1 MEGNAHFFKLPREL
15 RDMVYH
21 YYVDHKILPIRTF
34 KLRRMVRSIRQTRL
48 LFSTGGSSGSQRI
61 GPVWKWR
68 APGSLF
74 GMPSYEVRKRS
85 ANAGHQ
91 LHEHALL
98 FTNKVLSQEYLET
111 LQCRC
116 GLDVE
121 VDDEYLATGSR
132 LRSAW
137 DDHSKDIS
145 KLLSNLERKD

>member
-1 MEGNAHFFKLPREL
+1 
-15 RDMVYH
+15 
-21 YYVDHKILPIRTF
+21 
-34 KLRRMVRSIRQTRL
+34 
-48 LFSTGGSSGSQRI
+48 
-61 GPVWKWR
+61 
-68 APGSLF
+68 
-74 GMPSYEVRKRS
+74 MPSYEVRKRS